1 MSAKLNVDIVAQL
14 KDFNK
19 AMSDLKSEVKDM
31 GSTIDKTNAGNIQST
46 KKMSSAFTEV
56 GKTLAGVFAVDQLIN
71 FGKAILNT
79 TVEFQRMEAVLS
91 TSLGSSSA
99 AKAAMDQIVDFA
111 SSTPFQVNE
120 LTDAFVKLSNMGF
133 VPTMANMR
141 QMGDLASSVGKSFDQ
156 LAEAIIDAQTG
167 EFERLK
173 EFGIRAKQEGDVVQ
187 FTFKGITTEVAK
199 SDKEIQKY
207 LLSLGN
213 LEGVSGSMEAI
224 SKTTGGVISN
234 LQDNITQLFKNIGDS
249 SSGFINWFIKDINN
263 VVSSLRNFGEIME
276 LMNPFKTIAESSDE
290 ARVYLL
296 KVNDSTDDLTKTIKD
311 AAAEF
316 DNLSLS
322 TLISG
327 ESQTKFLLEMVRLG
341 NTLEDSKA
349 LYQTYVNLRKEQAAS
364 ENLLANATKE
374 TTTATKENTEQTEK
388 QAAARL
394 KAHQERIKQLR
405 TEAAEFIKTQNATLS
420 KVGARDAFSGQ
431 QTDVSKQMSPE
442 RLMMVQNA
450 SASILSMNK
459 QIALTMPGI
468 IIPQE
473 AIDRLTAYNLGQ
485 QQLAAETDLV
495 AQHMGAALFVGD
507 MFGQTLSSLA
517 ETGKISFKGII
528 DGLKRMLIS
537 LAAAIASAIALN
549 ILTGGLVMKAGAEAG
564 GKSGLGKLI
573 LGGRAKGIGG
583 LTPFAKGGIVSGP
596 TAALVGEYPGART
609 NPEVIAPL
617 NKLQN
622 MLGGNVTFSISGDNL
637 VGTLNR
643 ANKTRARKF

>member
-19 AMSDLKSEVKDM
+19 AMSDLKSEVDDM
-31 GSTIDKTNAGNIQST
+31 GKTINKSNESNIKSTNKL
-46 KKMSSAFTEV
+46 SSAFTSI
-56 GKTLAGVFAVDQLIN
+56 GKTLAGVFAADMLIG
-71 FGKAILNT
+71 FGKAVINT
-79 TVEFQRMEAVLS
+79 TAEFQKMEAVL
-91 TSLGSSSA
+91 TTTLGSKSA
-99 AKAAMDQIVDFA
+99 AKVAMDQIVEFA
-111 SSTPFQVNE
+111 SVTPFQVNE
-120 LTDAFVKLSNMGF
+120 LTDAFVKLANRGF
-133 VPTMANMR
+133 KPTMAEMTAL
-141 QMGDLASSVGKSFDQ
+141 GDLASSTGKSFDQ
-156 LAEAIIDAQTG
+156 LTEAALDAMTG

-173 EFGIRAKQEGDVVQ
+173 EFGIRAKSEGDKVQ
-187 FTFKGITTEVAK
+187 FTFKGVTTEV
-199 SDKEIQKY
+199 QKTDAAIKDY
-207 LLSLGN
+207 LLSLGQA
-213 LEGVSGSMEAI
+213 EGVTGSMAAI
-224 SKTTGGVISN
+224 SETVGGQISN
-234 LQDNITQLFKNIGDS
+234 LEDNFTQLQLAIGSS
-249 SSGFINWFIKDINN
+249 SSG
-263 VVSSLRNFGEIME
+263 
-276 LMNPFKTIAESSDE
+276 
-290 ARVYLL
+290 
-296 KVNDSTDDLTKTIKD
+296 
-311 AAAEF
+311 
-316 DNLSLS
+316 
-322 TLISG
+322 LISSVLDLSNTILADLVTSLNSVNTVAQAAG
-327 ESQTKFLLEMVRLG
+327 DNGLQAFGRQLLAFISPAYAA
-341 NTLEDSKA
+341 TLEGAAIGIKAIEKAAVDSEEAIKA
-349 LYQTYVNLRKEQAAS
+349 
-364 ENLLANATKE
+364 ENETKE
-374 TTTATKENTEQTEK
+374 ESIKVSDQLAKQLKKEHEQK
-388 QAAARL
+388 
-394 KAHQERIKQLR
+394 IKQLR
-405 TEAAEFIKTQNATLS
+405 AEAAEFIKTQNVTLG

-583 LTPFAKGGIVSGP
+583 LTPFAAGGIVSGP